1 MQGVQVWPLVRELRS
16 HMAWP
21 KNKDLKIKNK
31 PTTKK
36 QRYIG
41 KDKKRKNGEAPAVN
55 HREWAIFSLGM
66 KKQRNEVEF
75 AEPSEKRSW
84 EKKTSLAENV
94 IEEWWVRGGKNTVG
108 GRGKYPTFHPQ
119 ISSVFQL
126 TRSHGNIGS
135 KFNLLDR
142 AGRGR
147 EQWRKICV
155 AKTLAEFG
163 GRG

>member
-36 QRYIG
+36 PQFYIG
-41 KDKKRKNGEAPAVN
+41 KDKKRNKVWWGTCSQLQRMSRFLP
-55 HREWAIFSLGM
+55 GM
-66 KKQRNEVEF
+66 KKQGKE
-75 AEPSEKRSW
+75 AELAGPSEKQSWGKKDQPGRKCDWGVMSKRW
-84 EKKTSLAENV
+84 EKYS
-94 IEEWWVRGGKNTVG
+94 RRQGKIH
-108 GRGKYPTFHPQ
+108 TFLPQ
-119 ISSVFQL
+119 ISYVFQL
-126 TRSHGNIGS
+126 PRSHGNIVS
-135 KFNLLDR
+135 KFQF
-142 AGRGR
+142 AGQGR

-155 AKTLAEFG
+155 AKTLAGLG